1 MCGCIVL
8 TCGTMSP
15 DPVLVWDWE
24 HGFVVDADTGEVVDQ
39 IYVASYIDGF
49 DKRSTSDLVDRIH
62 YAKFR
67 EMPVKL
73 SFGEKGVYRAVANY
87 LRTNGV
93 ELDYGEQLLLARV
106 VKSMCSSTNGSSY
119 RSVAVAVAYTFL
131 KMRNVFRSLE
141 SICRDMDAM
150 YSDCVKASRFV
161 LKLSSIMGKVS
172 RVKRI
177 ASIVESYPDRAVSRV
192 AQILMNSVDPD
203 DIPYAS
209 PRVLAGAFLYL
220 ASIIVS
226 GNYSPL
232 YGENGLAKKI
242 GVAPQSVSRVAK
254 KLTQV
259 MGIDIARDQMNTV
272 VRMKISSKLCREI
285 EKLGISMNSVVVCV

>member
-1 MCGCIVL
+1 VFD
-8 TCGTMSP
+8 P

-24 HGFVVDADTGEVVDQ
+24 HGFVINADTGEVVDQ

-49 DKRSTSDLVDRIH
+49 DKRSTSDLVDRVH

-67 EMPVKL
+67 EMSIKL
-73 SFGEKGVYRAVANY
+73 SSGERGVYRDVASY
-87 LRTNGV
+87 LRMNGI
-93 ELDYGEQLLLARV
+93 ELDHGEQLLLARV

-119 RSVAVAVAYTFL
+119 RSVAVAIAYTFL
-131 KMRNVFRSLE
+131 KMKRVFRSLE
-141 SICRDMDAM
+141 SICRDMDVK
-150 YSDCVKASRFV
+150 YSDCTKASRFV
-161 LKLSSIMGKVS
+161 LRLSTVVGKIS
-172 RVKRI
+172 RVKHI

-209 PRVLAGAFLYL
+209 PRVLAGVFLYL
-220 ASIIVS
+220 ANIIVS
-226 GNYSPL
+226 GNYVPL

-259 MGIDIARDQMNTV
+259 MGIDIARDQMGTV

-285 EKLGISMNSVVVCV
+285 EKLGIPVNSVVVCV